1 MKSICIKSVTKK
13 YNERVTAMDNVS
25 LTIKPGEFIVVMGQ
39 SGSGKSTLLQAAGL
53 LDTISSGDIIINGKS
68 VSTLDKKQ
76 LSEIRMK
83 TIGFVFQAF
92 HLNSN
97 LKAYENV
104 MLPMFINKEYK
115 SKTEMIEKAKK
126 LIADVGLEERQDH
139 YPNELSGGE
148 QQRVAI
154 ARALANDPDF
164 ILADE
169 PTGNLD
175 SKNEKSIFEQL
186 KKLSENGK
194 GVLVVCHNDAV
205 KEYADKIYIMKDG
218 VLSKEFDTEESNGDI
233 K

>member
-1 MKSICIKSVTKK
+1 MKSISVKNVTKT
-13 YNERVTAMDNVS
+13 YNERVTALNDVS
-25 LTIKPGEFIVVMGQ
+25 LDIDEGRFIAVMGR
-39 SGSGKSTLLQAAGL
+39 SGSGKSTLLQMAGL
-53 LDTISSGDIIINGKS
+53 LDSPTKGSVIINGED
-68 VSTLDKKQ
+68 VSSLGKNQ
-76 LSEIRMK
+76 LAQIRMK

-92 HLNSN
+92 HLNPQ

-104 MLPMFINKEYK
+104 MLPMLINPEYK
-115 SKTEMIEKAKK
+115 TKADIQKRANE
-126 LIADVGLEERQDH
+126 LIDMVGLSHRAGH

-175 SKNEKSIFEQL
+175 SDNEQAIFGILKSLAE
-186 KKLSENGK
+186 SGK
-194 GVLVVCHNDAV
+194 GVMTVSHNEAIT
-205 KEYADKIYIMKDG
+205 EIADKIYYMSDG
-218 VLSKEFDTEESNGDI
+218 VLGENK